1 MELTFK
7 SAGVSSRTTDLTGPT
22 NIQPIGIPAG
32 VIGTSLK
39 GPAFVPTTVG
49 TAQDFSVQFGNAT
62 NDAYAGPLAVS
73 EWLANQQAATFI
85 RVLGIGQGKK
95 RQTDIGTNDGRAV
108 GAGYVVGNR
117 LPQESLGGAF
127 GHNPYA
133 NVGGTPGRTWFIG
146 AIMSQSTDSTY
157 FTDAGRGAQ
166 AQPVIR
172 GAIMTP
178 SGVALRLSNSFN
190 STEANMPASNFITSG
205 AVDGYPGGATGSV
218 RLTNGGQEF
227 VMLLCGHIG
236 ADPRYPRV
244 ITASFDPT
252 QPNYL
257 GNVFN
262 TDPLKI
268 EEAGHVLYA
277 EYPVYPAMAVITGSG
292 TLTALKGASTNG
304 GLEYAAFLM
313 AGGGG
318 FNTGS
323 SSVIPNYENFES
335 RFTHAKTPWVTS
347 QTISSGHVGQNL
359 FRLWAKDAGQ
369 YPNNRIKF
377 SIENITPGTDARPY
391 GTFDVVI
398 RDMTDTDKNKLVLEA
413 FRSVTLDPSSDRYI
427 AKAIGDT
434 YTFYNFEAEEGKQ
447 NLVTI
452 GDYDSKSNFVRV
464 EVSADVETENLDPAS
479 IPFGM
484 RGHGHI
490 VVSASLFGGVT
501 AGDNSVTD
509 LFQRAMEPP
518 MPIRKNLIVGAGS
531 TATADKGLYWGIQFT
546 KQTNPIQPNG
556 SAQQEYGIASFARF
570 FPDQLVEPSNANVFF
585 DRTEATPGVGA
596 PLKDV
601 DYYNNNLFNLS
612 NIQIRRNT
620 TTDLPDTLN
629 LGDWSYVRTANG
641 LVPTSGSYRGLLPSD
656 LTDPTVRQITKFS
669 GFFQGGFDGNNIFNY
684 DMANQTNKAI
694 VEEMNNVNRGVT
706 DGPTVKAFDRAL
718 GIMADTTEVDIQLL
732 TTPGVRHPVITDK
745 ALLTTEN
752 RFDALYIMDVEAYD
766 TTNLLV
772 TGSDQVVSVRYTANQ
787 FNDRGINT
795 SFGAAYFPDQNLTD
809 AKTGTVRAVPASVAV
824 LGAFGLNDKVGY
836 PWNAPAGF
844 TRGAM
849 PRVVN
854 STVEL
859 NRDNLDTLQ
868 EARINPLASFAGSR
882 GVTVWGQKT
891 LLGSESAL
899 ERVNVR
905 RLLIDV
911 RRKVR
916 KVANRVVFEQGR
928 TETLQR
934 FEQLVNPILKD
945 VQGKKGVERFLV
957 KIDTETTTQADIN
970 NRTIR
975 GKIYLSPTK
984 TLEFLSVDFEITNNS
999 NFTQG

>member
-1 MELTFK
+1 MSELSFK

-22 NIQPIGIPAG
+22 DIQPIGIPAG

-49 TAQDFSVQFGNAT
+49 TSQDFSVQFGNPT
-62 NDAYAGPLAVS
+62 NESFAGPLAVS

-95 RQTDIGTNDGRAV
+95 RLLTGDNAGRAESAGFVV
-108 GAGYVVGNR
+108 GAR
-117 LPQESLGGAF
+117 LPQESLGGAL
-127 GHNPYA
+127 GSNPYA
-133 NVGGTPGRTWFIG
+133 NLSGALGRTWFIG
-146 AIMSQSTDSTY
+146 AVMSQSISSSI
-157 FTDAGRGAQ
+157 FTDAGRSAQ
-166 AQPVIR
+166 AQPVVR

-190 STEANMPASNFITSG
+190 SADANNPPSTFIASSS
-205 AVDGYPGGATGSV
+205 AVFPGGATGSV
-218 RLTNGGQEF
+218 NLTAGGQEF
-227 VMLLCGHIG
+227 VLLLCGHIG

-257 GNVFN
+257 GNVLN

-292 TLTALKGASTNG
+292 TLTASMGASENG
-304 GLEYAAFLM
+304 GLEYVGFCF
-313 AGGGG
+313 AGVAY
-318 FNTGS
+318 NTGS
-323 SSVIPNYENFES
+323 SGTAPNYENFET
-335 RFTHAKTPWVTS
+335 RYTHAKTPWITS

-391 GTFDVVI
+391 GTFDVII
-398 RDMTDTDKNKLVLEA
+398 RDMTDTDKNKLILEA

-434 YTFYNFEAEEGKQ
+434 HTFYNFEAEEGKQ
-447 NLVTI
+447 NLVTV
-452 GDYDSKSNFVRV
+452 GDYASRSNFVRV
-464 EVSADVETENLDPAS
+464 EVSEDVETENLDPAS

-490 VVSASLFGGVT
+490 VVSSSIFGGIT
-501 AGDNSVTD
+501 AGDNSVAA
-509 LFQRAMEPP
+509 LYQRTMEPP
-518 MPIRKNLIVGAGS
+518 MPIRKNLVVGAGS
-531 TATADKGLYWGIQFT
+531 TAIADKGLYWGIQFT
-546 KQTNPIQPNG
+546 KQTDPVQPNG
-556 SAQQEYGIASFARF
+556 SAQQEYGIASFSRY
-570 FPDQLVEPSNANVFF
+570 FPDHLITPENANVFY
-585 DRTEATPGVGA
+585 DGLEATPGVGA
-596 PLKDV
+596 PLKDA
-601 DYYNNNLFNLS
+601 DLYNNNVFNLS

-620 TTDLPDTLN
+620 TTDLADTLN
-629 LGDWSYVRTANG
+629 LGDWSYVRTAAG
-641 LVPTSGSYRGLLPSD
+641 QVATSGSYRGLLPSD
-656 LTDPTVRQITKFS
+656 LSDPTVRQITKFS
-669 GFFQGGFDGNNIFNY
+669 GFFQGGFDGNNMFNY

-694 VEEMNNVNRGVT
+694 VEEMNNVTRGVT
-706 DGPTVKAFDRAL
+706 DGPTVKAYDRSL
-718 GIMADTTEVDIQLL
+718 GIMADTTEVDVQLL
-732 TTPGVRHPVITDK
+732 VTPGIRHPVITDK

-772 TGSDQVVSVRYTANQ
+772 TGSEQITSVRYTANQ
-787 FNDRGINT
+787 FVERGINT
-795 SFGAAYFPDQNLTD
+795 SFGAAYFPDQNLQD
-809 AKTGTVRAVPASVAV
+809 AKSGTVRAVPASVAV
-824 LGAFGLNDKVGY
+824 LGAFALNDKVGY

-849 PRVVN
+849 KRVVN

-859 NRDNLDTLQ
+859 NRDNLDALQ
-868 EARINPLASFAGSR
+868 EARINPLASFAGSQ

-975 GKIYLSPTK
+975 GKIYLAPTK